1 MQRII
6 VIAIAAFAFVALATV
21 GRVYLVDQHDTG
33 GSGGSVKIGGSF
45 NLVDHTGKTVTDQDF
60 HGKYMLVY
68 FGYTFC
74 PDVCPT
80 SLSLIAGALDQ
91 LTPAQLDNVVP
102 VFITVDPER
111 DTPEAMGTYVEHF
124 HENMVG
130 LSGTAEQI
138 KDIARKYKA
147 YYAKVGTDPDT
158 YTMDHSS
165 ITYLMDPTGKYAA
178 HFGHNT
184 PSDQM
189 AKRLADFL

>member
-60 HGKYMLVY
+60 HGKYLLVY

-130 LSGTAEQI
+130 LSGSAEQI

-165 ITYLMDPTGKYAA
+165 ITYLMDPKGKYAA

>member
-6 VIAIAAFAFVALATV
+6 VIALAAFAFVAFATV
-21 GRVYLVDQHDTG
+21 GRVYLVDQHADS
-33 GSGGSVKIGGSF
+33 GSGNVKIGGSF
-45 NLVDHTGKTVTDQDF
+45 NLVDQTGKAVTDTDF

-80 SLSLIAGALDQ
+80 SLSLIAGALDM
-91 LTPAQLDNVVP
+91 LSPEQLDNVVP

-111 DTPEAMGTYVEHF
+111 DTPEVVGVYVEHF
-124 HENMVG
+124 HERLVG
-130 LSGTAEQI
+130 LSGTSEQI

-147 YYAKVGTDPDT
+147 YYAKVGDDPED
-158 YTMDHSS
+158 YTVDHSS
-165 ITYLMDPTGKYAA
+165 ITYLMGPDGAYAA

-184 PSDQM
+184 PSEQM
-189 AKRLADFL
+189 AKRMADFL